1 MSWIDLA
8 LYTIRVLVGP
18 KAARIAADFAVIDTA
33 PLAQSVYVPPGH
45 VQARDPF
52 LVAAEIA
59 VRGHR
64 ADVALTPCALAAQLA
79 TSERT
84 LLRRL
89 KNLGQQSSK
98 TFISRVQLESART
111 LLETD
116 SAAVKAV
123 AQHCGWRDEGSFR
136 RAFVR
141 HTGMT
146 PTAYR
151 VWARQRRGD
160 VTSSDACSTSASG

>member
-1 MSWIDLA
+1 MWPDG
-8 LYTIRVLVGP
+8 TM
-18 KAARIAADFAVIDTA
+18 DIDTGGGRA
-33 PLAQSVYVPPGH
+33 WTEAKGTASF
-45 VQARDPF
+45 RITEPF
-52 LVAAEIA
+52 T
-59 VRGHR
+59 RR
-64 ADVALTPCALAAQLA
+64 
-79 TSERT
+79 ERT

-89 KNLGQQSSK
+89 KNLGQESSK
-98 TFISRVQLESART
+98 TFIRRVQLESART

-146 PTAYR
+146 PTTYR
-151 VWARQRRGD
+151 AWARQRRGG
-160 VTSSDACSTSASG
+160 SDL